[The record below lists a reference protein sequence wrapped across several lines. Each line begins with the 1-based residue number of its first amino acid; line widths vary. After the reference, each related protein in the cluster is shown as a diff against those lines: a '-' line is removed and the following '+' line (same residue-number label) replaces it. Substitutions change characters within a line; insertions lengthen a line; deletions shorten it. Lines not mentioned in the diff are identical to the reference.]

1 MIWLIATNP
10 ILSLLE
16 RSSEKLIH
24 TLLTKFSPRNSL
36 DRPFPFVRTNHD
48 QKYHSSDT
56 NVFGLVVFRKRKQ
69 YSQSTWLQ
77 INIFFLFLSFKTEKK
92 MVADAWRPDF
102 SRILCCK
109 FVCGFHLL
117 ERLLKVHAN

>member
-1 MIWLIATNP
+1 MIWPIATNP

-56 NVFGLVVFRKRKQ
+56 NVFGLIVFRKRKQ

-92 MVADAWRPDF
+92 KWLQMRGDRISAGFFVA
-102 SRILCCK
+102 SS
-109 FVCGFHLL
+109 FVASICSN
-117 ERLLKVHAN
+117 VC